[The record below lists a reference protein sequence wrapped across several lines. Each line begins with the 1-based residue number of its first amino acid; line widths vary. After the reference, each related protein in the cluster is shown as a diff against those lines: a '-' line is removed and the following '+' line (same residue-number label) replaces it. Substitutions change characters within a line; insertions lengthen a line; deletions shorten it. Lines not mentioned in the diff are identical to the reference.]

1 MLTVGMARDEGR
13 FFVARERRARSGKNY
28 REDFEAGCFRIS
40 RIRVVFTKDL
50 NKSYFI
56 EK

>member
-1 MLTVGMARDEGR
+1 MARDAGR

-28 REDFEAGCFRIS
+28 REDFEAGCFRIT